1 MEELFE
7 NTNREDVEIKPVQDE
22 YENDKENTSSASS
35 TVADTLSP
43 SSISIATQTGLTMKD
58 IQELENI
65 KQSQETENLVLSE
78 SWFEANDE
86 RVRFYNGLTAMTV
99 LMTVFELIRP
109 ALPERKSLTKFQ
121 QLLIT
126 IMHL

>member
-7 NTNREDVEIKPVQDE
+7 NTNREDVEIKSVQDE

-35 TVADTLSP
+35 TVADTSSP
-43 SSISIATQTGLTMKD
+43 SSISIATQTGLTMEN

-86 RVRFYNGLTAMTV
+86 RVRFYNG
-99 LMTVFELIRP
+99 
-109 ALPERKSLTKFQ
+109 
-121 QLLIT
+121 
-126 IMHL
+126 